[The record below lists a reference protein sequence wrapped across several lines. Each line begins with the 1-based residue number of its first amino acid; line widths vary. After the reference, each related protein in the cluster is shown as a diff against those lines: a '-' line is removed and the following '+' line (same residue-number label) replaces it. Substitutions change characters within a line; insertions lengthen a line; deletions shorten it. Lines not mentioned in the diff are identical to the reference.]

1 MSDFMVSFICHKL
14 RVTDPAKIEIEA
26 KKKMSPDTA
35 LQLKRYFS
43 KKKGVKHIKSAVFMD
58 QFIDTPDYDI
68 FHSGAS
74 LRIRYKGDGSNVY
87 LQYKGH
93 GFSHKGLLFRSEFSS
108 GKLKNLVKE
117 ESHHD
122 IIHFHESKFRDILE
136 KSIPRDMKEVLSKH
150 FSSSIINKIKVAPVI
165 SLYRKEKYLVQ
176 LGKCALEPSL
186 DHISA
191 FHINRDSF
199 HSVSN
204 FWEYEN
210 EVKSADNDLD
220 AKLSKVDN
228 LLEFDAELD
237 KKFQLHPES
246 MDKYHRIL
254 SCFIKKSPARPEIF
268 AEDIPDFG
276 REEQAAG

>member
-1 MSDFMVSFICHKL
+1 MNDFIVSFICHKL
-14 RVTDPAKIEIEA
+14 RIKDSAKIEIEA
-26 KKKMSPDTA
+26 KKKLSPDVA
-35 LQLKRYFS
+35 QQLKKYFS
-43 KKKGVKHIKSAVFMD
+43 KKKGVRHIKSAVFVD
-58 QFIDTPDYDI
+58 QFIDTPDFDI
-68 FHSGAS
+68 FHSGSS

-108 GKLKNLVKE
+108 GKIKSLVKE

-122 IIHFHESKFRDILE
+122 IIHFHDSKFRDILE

-150 FSSSIINKIKVAPVI
+150 FSPAIINKIKVAPVI
-165 SLYRKEKYLVQ
+165 SIYRKEKYLVN

-210 EVKSADNDLD
+210 EVKSRDNDLD
-220 AKLSKVDN
+220 AKLARVDD
-228 LLEFDAELD
+228 LLEFDAALA
-237 KKFQLHPES
+237 KKFPLHPEPL
-246 MDKYHRIL
+246 DKYHRIL
-254 SCFIKKSPARPEIF
+254 NCFMKGSPAQPEIF
-268 AEDIPDFG
+268 AENVPDFS
-276 REEQAAG
+276 RR